1 LPHRRGRREQ
11 FSITDTW
18 NVDAFRRRRFAE
30 QPGWFNVLKLLLF
43 VTDVAAKQ
51 ARCFVQGSILFVNV
65 RIKLV
70 LFPGKPFRPSL
81 IFVSKAEAY
90 LYEAHFRRST

>member
-1 LPHRRGRREQ
+1 MPHRRRRREQ

-30 QPGWFNVLKLLLF
+30 QPGWFNILKLLLL
-43 VTDVAAKQ
+43 VTDVAAEQ

-65 RIKLV
+65 RLKLV
-70 LFPGKPFRPSL
+70 LSQPSL